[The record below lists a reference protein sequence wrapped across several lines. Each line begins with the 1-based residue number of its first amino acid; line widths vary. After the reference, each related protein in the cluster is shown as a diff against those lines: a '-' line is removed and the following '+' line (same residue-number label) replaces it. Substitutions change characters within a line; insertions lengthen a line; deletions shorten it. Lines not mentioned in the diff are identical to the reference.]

1 MYTIGWDLHQR
12 ESQLCV
18 LDASGT
24 VVREQRITTSLAR
37 FAAVIPPLL
46 PARVLL
52 EASTESGWVATALEQ
67 LGAEVIVANPR
78 YAPMYATRSRR
89 VKTDKRDARAL
100 AEAAHRGTYAPTHR
114 VSATQRAVRELLT
127 ARDAVV
133 RNRTRVILVVRA
145 LLRSH
150 GLRLASGTSATLGAR
165 VAALDLPPAL
175 APILQPLLT
184 LLPHCSTQIA
194 ALDVQL
200 AQYARAEPVIDRLR
214 TVCGIGPVTALAFVA
229 TLDTAQRF
237 TTAGQ
242 IAAYCGL
249 VPSERS
255 SGEQQ
260 RRGHITKA
268 GNTRLRALL
277 VEAAWT
283 LWRSKTP
290 ETAPLRAWTDRVAQ
304 RRGKR
309 IAVVALAR
317 RLACLLWA
325 LWRDGTVYDP
335 TRVGRVA

>member
-18 LDASGT
+18 LDASGS
-24 VVREQRITTSLAR
+24 VVREQRIATSVTR
-37 FAAVIPPLL
+37 FATVIPPLL

-52 EASTESGWVATALEQ
+52 EASTESAWVATALEQ

-100 AEAAHRGTYAPTHR
+100 AEAALRGTYVATHR
-114 VSATQRAVRELLT
+114 VSAAQRTVRELLT

-133 RNRTRVILVVRA
+133 RNRTRLILVARA

-150 GLRLASGTSATLGAR
+150 GLRLASGASATFGDR
-165 VAALDLPPAL
+165 VRDVAVPPDLVRVL
-175 APILQPLLT
+175 TPLLT
-184 LLPHCSTQIA
+184 LVPQCA
-194 ALDVQL
+194 AQVAVLDVQL
-200 AQYARAEPVIDRLR
+200 AQYAQAEPVVARLR
-214 TVCGIGPVTALAFVA
+214 SVCGVGPVTALAFVA
-229 TLDTAQRF
+229 ALDTADRF
-237 TTAGQ
+237 TSGEQ
-242 IAAYCGL
+242 VAAYCGL
-249 VPSERS
+249 VPTERS

-268 GNTRLRALL
+268 GNVRLRALL

-283 LWRSKTP
+283 HWRSRT
-290 ETAPLRAWTDRVAQ
+290 EATAPLRAWTDAIAA

-317 RLACLLWA
+317 RLARLLWV

-335 TRVGRVA
+335 ARVRRHA

>member
-18 LDASGT
+18 LDATGA
-24 VVREQRITTSLAR
+24 VVRETRIATRLER
-37 FAAVIPPLL
+37 FATVIPPLL

-67 LGAEVIVANPR
+67 LGADVIVANPR

-100 AEAAHRGTYAPTHR
+100 AEAALRGTYVATHR
-114 VSATQRAVRELLT
+114 VSAAQRTVRELLT

-133 RNRTRVILVVRA
+133 RSRTRLILVVRA

-150 GLRLASGTSATLGAR
+150 GVRVPGGKSTTFADRARAAAVPPTLE
-165 VAALDLPPAL
+165 
-175 APILQPLLT
+175 PILAPLLT
-184 LLPHCSTQIA
+184 LLPAYA
-194 ALDVQL
+194 AQLTVLDAQL
-200 AQYARAEPVIDRLR
+200 AEHARAAPAVARLR
-214 TVCGIGPVTALAFVA
+214 TVCGIGPVTAVAFVA
-229 TLDTAQRF
+229 ALDTAERF
-237 TTAGQ
+237 TTSAQ
-242 IAAYCGL
+242 VAAYCGL
-249 VPSERS
+249 VPTERS

-268 GNTRLRALL
+268 GNVRLRALL

-283 LWRSKTP
+283 LWRSDTDA
-290 ETAPLRAWTDRVAQ
+290 TAPLRAWTNAIAA

-309 IAVVALAR
+309 VAVVALAR
-317 RLACLLWA
+317 RLACLLWV
-325 LWRDGTVYDP
+325 LWRDGTTYDP
-335 TRVGRVA
+335 ARLRRLT